1 MHIFIQVVIDGV
13 ILGGFYALMAQ
24 GLSMIFGIMRV
35 INLAHGEFIVIGAYL
50 AWMAQRYLGIDVLMA
65 LPILIFVGFAV
76 GWVVSRLLI
85 IPVLERPEL
94 MPLLITFGLA
104 ALIQGV
110 LTLVFTTTP
119 RITTASYSDS
129 VLALFGYR
137 VSVAKVV
144 MLIAAI
150 ILLGLLA
157 LFLNRTKAGKAMR
170 ATAENRE
177 AARIVGIDVTR
188 IYCAAFGV
196 GTATAVAAGALFSV
210 TQGFYP
216 FSGPLF
222 TLKAFVIVI
231 LGGRGR
237 IAGTLAA
244 AMFVGLI
251 ESALSGYVPNVGTGL
266 GTAAAFIL
274 VVVVLA
280 ARPKGIFQLRGV
292 TA

>member
-1 MHIFIQVVIDGV
+1 MHTLIQVVIDGI

-35 INLAHGEFIVIGAYL
+35 INLAHGEFLVIGAYL
-50 AWMAQRYLGIDVLMA
+50 AWMAHEYLGLDVLA
-65 LPILIFVGFAV
+65 VLPILIILGFVI
-76 GWVVSRLLI
+76 GWAVSRLLV

-104 ALIQGV
+104 AVIQGV

-119 RITTASYSDS
+119 RMTTAFYSNS
-129 VLALFGYR
+129 ILEFLGYR
-137 VSVAKVV
+137 ISVARLV
-144 MLIAAI
+144 MLVAAI
-150 ILLGLLA
+150 VLLGLLS

-196 GTATAVAAGALFSV
+196 GTAAAVAAGALFSV

-237 IAGTLAA
+237 ISGTLAA

-274 VVVVLA
+274 VVIVLA
-280 ARPKGIFQLRGV
+280 TRPKGIFQLRGV
-292 TA
+292 NA

>member
-1 MHIFIQVVIDGV
+1 MHTLIQVVIDGV

-35 INLAHGEFIVIGAYL
+35 INLAHGEFLVIGAYL
-50 AWMAQRYLGIDVLMA
+50 AWMAHEYLGLDVLVA
-65 LPILIFVGFAV
+65 LPILIILGFAI
-76 GWVVSRLLI
+76 GWAASRLLV

-104 ALIQGV
+104 AVIQGV

-119 RITTASYSDS
+119 RMTTASYSS
-129 VLALFGYR
+129 SILELLGYR
-137 VSVAKVV
+137 VSVAKLV

-150 ILLGLLA
+150 VLLGLLS

-196 GTATAVAAGALFSV
+196 GTAAAVAAGALFSV

-237 IAGTLAA
+237 ISGTLAA
-244 AMFVGLI
+244 AMFVGLV

-274 VVVVLA
+274 VVIVLA
-280 ARPKGIFQLRGV
+280 TRPKGIFQLRGV
-292 TA
+292 NA